1 LDDLRYLQN
10 LIERK
15 DVRKRI
21 CHGSKDSVG
30 VKSLQK
36 LLNELGLGMQ
46 LNWAKY
52 GADGQYGRGT
62 IKALNAFAE
71 KEGMATDGKA
81 LDPDLA
87 QSLIAK
93 FSGCLGKDWAKEK
106 RPSKTA
112 TTIDN
117 LSLREVTEKN
127 RPRLYISD
135 GVLEARFTRFKKG
148 VRAAVTQ
155 RYLKNGI
162 ISAERGSFQ
171 PSLAG
176 GGSTA

>member
-135 GVLEARFTRFKKG
+135 DVLEARFTRFKKG

-171 PSLAG
+171 PSLAC
-176 GGSTA
+176 GGSAA